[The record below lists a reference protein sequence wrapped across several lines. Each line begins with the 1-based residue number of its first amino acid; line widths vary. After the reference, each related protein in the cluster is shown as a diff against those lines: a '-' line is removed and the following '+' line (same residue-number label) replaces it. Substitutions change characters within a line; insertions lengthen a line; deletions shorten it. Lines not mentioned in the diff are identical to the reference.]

1 MAYEEEG
8 TVMFRLDLGQ
18 DEIANTLAKVYQA
31 LADKGYDPV
40 DQIVGYLLSGDPS
53 YITSHEDA
61 RGAIRRINRDELL
74 EVLVRSYL
82 EDVLKD
88 DNSPME
94 GRG

>member
-1 MAYEEEG
+1 MAYEDDR
-8 TVMFRLDLGQ
+8 TMMYRLDLGQ
-18 DEIANTLAKVYQA
+18 DEVALTLLKVYQA
-31 LADKGYDPV
+31 LEEKGYDPV

-61 RGAIRRINRDELL
+61 RGAIRKINRDELL

-82 EDVLKD
+82 TKMRPAEPL
-88 DNSPME
+88 E